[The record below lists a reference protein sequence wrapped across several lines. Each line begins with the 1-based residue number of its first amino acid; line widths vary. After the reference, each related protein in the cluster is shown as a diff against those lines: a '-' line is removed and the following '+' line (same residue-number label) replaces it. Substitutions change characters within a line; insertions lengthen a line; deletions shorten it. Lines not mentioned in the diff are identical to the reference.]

1 MEVQQLLR
9 ELVEAEKEEDEDE
22 DRTAARER
30 EREGRQICMQD
41 RMSASLPPSLAGSP
55 AGLSTLGLTLIHLG
69 RLS

>member
-9 ELVEAEKEEDEDE
+9 ELVEAEKEEDED
-22 DRTAARER
+22 RTAASA

-41 RMSASLPPSLAGSP
+41 RMSASLSPCLAGSA
-55 AGLSTLGLTLIHLG
+55 AGLSTLGLTLIYLG

>member
-22 DRTAARER
+22 DRGQCR
-30 EREGRQICMQD
+30 EREGGKANMYAGQNV
-41 RMSASLPPSLAGSP
+41 SLAPSLAGSP

>member
-9 ELVEAEKEEDEDE
+9 ELVEAEKEEDEDMPVQ
-22 DRTAARER
+22 R

-41 RMSASLPPSLAGSP
+41 RMSASLPPFAGSA
-55 AGLSTLGLTLIHLG
+55 AGLTSVGLILIHLG